1 MKMNL
6 GYEELI
12 ANAATNIDSLGGDVK
27 TDFAVVLMQRATT
40 WALIAIAQE
49 LHKVNERAEIEI
61 ERQEMIQ
68 ERKERTKE
76 IW

>member
-1 MKMNL
+1 MTLTYDQLINDARDNL
-6 GYEELI
+6 GR
-12 ANAATNIDSLGGDVK
+12 AGGDLDRDLSGRLIQK
-27 TDFAVVLMQRATT
+27 SMAVS
-40 WALIAIAQE
+40 LIAIAQE
-49 LHKVNERAEIEI
+49 LHQINERAEIEI